1 MIPRLFFWTR
11 KTGEHL
17 PLIIRE
23 MTSRLQIDNLG
34 GGGNLKTGC
43 GKLSPKCRPD
53 ALSRQLP
60 PSPFET
66 RCENALAS

>member
-43 GKLSPKCRPD
+43 GKL
-53 ALSRQLP
+53 
-60 PSPFET
+60 
-66 RCENALAS
+66 